1 MGKQL
6 ERLDSSVGGNRP
18 GCMWSLM
25 NILDYHHWSNVKK
38 ILPHRKRAGGKRVR
52 RNYGSRKATS
62 ENREIGKR
70 PELVVAEAEPLLVKQ
85 QSTETSTAKK
95 RSCKSR
101 KKASSAKD
109 KPREESPK
117 RRILSCPVQSWLR
130 RTSVVHDAEPSENCL
145 DTTRNGSITSPRGLQ
160 DSSHLKMSKNTMKLE
175 LPLKD
180 VSSDTVNDHVDI
192 LELFK
197 VNKEFFLKILQ
208 DPEVSTNQFPGL
220 KNSKNKVRL
229 TKSRSFPFTDSS
241 RARNRR
247 PSTLKHKQNEV
258 WSFPKG
264 EKLLAT
270 TQTPKSM
277 TSETQEDYSM
287 KSKHYMA
294 GNNSVGSTM
303 QQETSFSYL
312 GLPEEVSHQGWN
324 QLVINR
330 FRHITQKLMHALQ
343 ESKKENYGNSIESL
357 FWKDPS
363 GRDGKEVLETLELTT
378 TQEGNN
384 VHGLDDNLGRQR
396 RQRVR
401 RTSSLDESLSRYTQ
415 LYESSYSSDQRNLHH
430 LKSLKLKSE
439 EKVPSTGNA
448 QKTTRRNLSLP
459 DLDSFSSILNGAL
472 VKDAFRLGMPVTKAA
487 EQNTDKSEQ
496 LDAILESDDSANIA
510 DIKDSDEHAVV
521 PLVGEST
528 THQEQEM
535 VIAMSRESE
544 QAQPMESSN
553 LDPPDYITSNARLSI
568 SEGSELNP
576 GSSHANEPNS
586 SLDLQGRRIIDSLP
600 ESSISTEIEHKS
612 SITHSSRFVLD
623 KVDDPDSE
631 FSYVRYVLELSGFIG
646 HEQLGAWY
654 SLDQPL
660 DPTMFMELE
669 DCFQHKPESY
679 EDQVTSGDSDH
690 RLLFDLV
697 NETLLEVYERSYT
710 YFPRALSFS
719 GSIRPMPKGQH
730 LLDDV
735 WTRVSSYLSL
745 RPEMDQSLD
754 DVVAR
759 DLAKGDRWMNL
770 QWETECV
777 ALELEDLIFDGL
789 LDEVICA

>member
-70 PELVVAEAEPLLVKQ
+70 PELVVAEAESLLVKQ
-85 QSTETSTAKK
+85 HSTETSTAKK

-101 KKASSAKD
+101 KKASSSKD
-109 KPREESPK
+109 KPREDSPK
-117 RRILSCPVQSWLR
+117 RWILSFPVQSWLR

-160 DSSHLKMSKNTMKLE
+160 DSSHLKMSKNTMKRE

-180 VSSDTVNDHVDI
+180 VSSDTVIDHVDI

-197 VNKEFFLKILQ
+197 VNKEFFFKILQ

-258 WSFPKG
+258 WSFAKG

-270 TQTPKSM
+270 TQTLKSM
-277 TSETQEDYSM
+277 TSESQEDYSM
-287 KSKHYMA
+287 KSKHYME

-303 QQETSFSYL
+303 QQETSFSSL
-312 GLPEEVSHQGWN
+312 GLPEEFSHQGWN

-343 ESKKENYGNSIESL
+343 ESKKENSGNAIESL

-378 TQEGNN
+378 TQEGIK

-430 LKSLKLKSE
+430 SKSLKLKSE

-448 QKTTRRNLSLP
+448 QKTTRRNLSLT

-472 VKDAFRLGMPVTKAA
+472 VKDAFRLGIPVTKAA
-487 EQNTDKSEQ
+487 EQITDKSEQ
-496 LDAILESDDSANIA
+496 RDAILESDDSANIA

-553 LDPPDYITSNARLSI
+553 LDPPDYITSNAMLSI

-576 GSSHANEPNS
+576 GSPHANELNS
-586 SLDLQGRRIIDSLP
+586 SLDLQGRHIIDSLS

-612 SITHSSRFVLD
+612 SITHSSRFVVD

-646 HEQLGAWY
+646 QEHLGAWY

-669 DCFQHKPESY
+669 DCFQHEPESY
-679 EDQVTSGDSDH
+679 EDQLTSGNCDH

-697 NETLLEVYERSYT
+697 NETLLAVYERSYT
-710 YFPRALSFS
+710 YFPRALYFS
-719 GSIRPMPKGQH
+719 GNIRPMPKGQR

-777 ALELEDLIFDGL
+777 ALELEELIFDGL

>member
-1 MGKQL
+1 M
-6 ERLDSSVGGNRP
+6 
-18 GCMWSLM
+18 
-25 NILDYHHWSNVKK
+25 
-38 ILPHRKRAGGKRVR
+38 
-52 RNYGSRKATS
+52 
-62 ENREIGKR
+62 
-70 PELVVAEAEPLLVKQ
+70 
-85 QSTETSTAKK
+85 
-95 RSCKSR
+95 
-101 KKASSAKD
+101 
-109 KPREESPK
+109 
-117 RRILSCPVQSWLR
+117 
-130 RTSVVHDAEPSENCL
+130 

-160 DSSHLKMSKNTMKLE
+160 DSAHLKMSKNTMKRE

-208 DPEVSTNQFPGL
+208 DPEVSTNHQFPGL

-277 TSETQEDYSM
+277 TSETQEDYFM

-303 QQETSFSYL
+303 QQETSFSSL

-324 QLVINR
+324 QLVITR

-343 ESKKENYGNSIESL
+343 ESKKENSGNSIESL
-357 FWKDPS
+357 FLKDPS

-378 TQEGNN
+378 TQEGNK

-415 LYESSYSSDQRNLHH
+415 LYESSYSSDQTKFYHS
-430 LKSLKLKSE
+430 KSLKLKSE
-439 EKVPSTGNA
+439 EKLPSTGNA

-472 VKDAFRLGMPVTKAA
+472 VKDAFRLGMPVKKAA

-496 LDAILESDDSANIA
+496 LDAILEGDDSANIA
-510 DIKDSDEHAVV
+510 GIKDSDEHAVV

-553 LDPPDYITSNARLSI
+553 LDPPDYITSNARLSV
-568 SEGSELNP
+568 SEGKSQYPCNCTFMCT
-576 GSSHANEPNS
+576 
-586 SLDLQGRRIIDSLP
+586 SLKIFAQVSII
-600 ESSISTEIEHKS
+600 ESNIAC
-612 SITHSSRFVLD
+612 F
-623 KVDDPDSE
+623 
-631 FSYVRYVLELSGFIG
+631 
-646 HEQLGAWY
+646 
-654 SLDQPL
+654 
-660 DPTMFMELE
+660 TML
-669 DCFQHKPESY
+669 Y
-679 EDQVTSGDSDH
+679 
-690 RLLFDLV
+690 
-697 NETLLEVYERSYT
+697 N
-710 YFPRALSFS
+710 
-719 GSIRPMPKGQH
+719 
-730 LLDDV
+730 
-735 WTRVSSYLSL
+735 
-745 RPEMDQSLD
+745 
-754 DVVAR
+754 
-759 DLAKGDRWMNL
+759 
-770 QWETECV
+770 
-777 ALELEDLIFDGL
+777 
-789 LDEVICA
+789 